1 MRSITITAS
10 LRKNI
15 LYGMAL
21 KHDRHRKTG
30 KGSLRV
36 WLAIGILYFFWV
48 KATGDALPCPL
59 HSLTGYYCPS
69 CGITTMMLCL
79 SVGDF
84 RQAFSANPAILILS
98 PVIIW
103 LIVCEEFSFFHRED
117 WQRRVNGYLLGF
129 VVVALLIYGVCR
141 NIF

>member
-1 MRSITITAS
+1 MRLITITDS

-15 LYGMAL
+15 LCWMAL
-21 KHDRHRKTG
+21 QCDRHGKPE

-36 WLAIGILYFFWV
+36 WLVVGILYFFWV
-48 KATGDALPCPL
+48 RVTGYALPCPV

-84 RQAFSANPAILILS
+84 RQAFNANPAILILS

-129 VVVALLIYGVCR
+129 VVVALLIYGICR